1 MGHVRPLHRQRR
13 RNRNAFTCPRDA
25 KPVPFCL
32 HDRPRPTARR
42 DLTAIMSQKDQTLT
56 SSTNLVEH
64 LKSDETDAKEIGM
77 RITSLRN
84 DKGLTLS
91 ELASL
96 ATVSKSYLSTVERG
110 SGSRPGAAFLHKIA
124 QALGVTIADLVGRRL
139 VADSPNSPPEL
150 QALASDR
157 NLPARDVEMLA
168 GIAFRGAAPRT
179 RERWEFIYNAIKSSA
194 AMDLDTT

>member
-1 MGHVRPLHRQRR
+1 
-13 RNRNAFTCPRDA
+13 
-25 KPVPFCL
+25 
-32 HDRPRPTARR
+32 
-42 DLTAIMSQKDQTLT
+42 MSQKDQTLT

-139 VADSPNSPPEL
+139 VADSPNIPPEL